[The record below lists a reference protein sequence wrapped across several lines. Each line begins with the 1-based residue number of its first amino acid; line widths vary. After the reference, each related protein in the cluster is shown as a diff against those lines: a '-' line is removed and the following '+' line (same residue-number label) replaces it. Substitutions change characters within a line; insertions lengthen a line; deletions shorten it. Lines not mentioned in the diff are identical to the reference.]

1 VHCPAVQERPPVQ
14 GLPQLPQ
21 LTASVSVSTHL
32 PPQKFCIVPGVG
44 VQAQEPFVQV

>member
-1 VHCPAVQERPPVQ
+1 MH

-21 LTASVSVSTHL
+21 LTESVSVSTHL

-44 VQAQEPFVQV
+44 VQTQAPAVQV